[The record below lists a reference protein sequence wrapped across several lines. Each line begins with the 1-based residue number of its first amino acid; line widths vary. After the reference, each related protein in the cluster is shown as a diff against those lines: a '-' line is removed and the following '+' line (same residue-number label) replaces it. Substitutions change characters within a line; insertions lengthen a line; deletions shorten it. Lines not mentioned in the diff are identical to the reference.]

1 MAGPLFQDVPYDVIP
16 GARHY
21 PGYLPE
27 ERQAT
32 LLTEIRAIVKQ
43 APFYHPEMPRS
54 GKRFS
59 VRMTNCGTLGW
70 VSDKQNGY
78 RYQDRHPVTGKP
90 WPDMPAVLRDVWA
103 ELAPETAPAEAA
115 LINFYDVDARLGL
128 HRDEDEDAPDAPVVS
143 LSLGDD
149 ARFRV
154 GGLQR
159 SDKTRSVRLCS
170 GDAFVLGG
178 AARLAFHG
186 VDKIFSGTSPLLVS
200 GGRINITM
208 RRVSRPER

>member
-1 MAGPLFQDVPYDVIP
+1 MAESLFQTPPYDVIT
-16 GARHY
+16 GATHY
-21 PGYLPE
+21 PGYLSE
-27 ERQAT
+27 DRQDA
-32 LLTEIRAIVKQ
+32 LLAEIRGVVKQ
-43 APFYHPEMPRS
+43 APLYQPEMPRT

-59 VRMTNCGTLGW
+59 VRMTNCGPLGW

-90 WPDMPAVLRDVWA
+90 WPEMPSLLRDVWA
-103 ELAPETAPAEAA
+103 ELAPDAAPPEAA
-115 LINFYDVDARLGL
+115 LINFYDSAARLGL
-128 HRDEDEDAPDAPVVS
+128 HRDEDEDAPEAPVVS

-159 SDKTRSVRLCS
+159 SDKTRSIRLSS

-178 AARLAFHG
+178 PARLAFHG
-186 VDKIFSGTSPLLVS
+186 IDKIFASTSPLLAS

-208 RRVSRPER
+208 RRVSRPEP

>member
-1 MAGPLFQDVPYDVIP
+1 MAESLFQDPPYDVIS

-21 PGYLPE
+21 PGYLNE
-27 ERQAT
+27 QRQVS
-32 LLTEIRAIVKQ
+32 LLAEIRAVVKQ

-59 VRMTNCGTLGW
+59 VRMTNCGPLGW
-70 VSDKQNGY
+70 VSDKLNGY
-78 RYQDRHPVTGKP
+78 RYQDMHPVTGKP
-90 WPDMPAVLRDVWA
+90 WPDMPALLRDVWA
-103 ELAPETAPAEAA
+103 DLAPDTAPPEAA
-115 LINFYDVDARLGL
+115 LINFYDSAARLGL

-159 SDKTRSVRLCS
+159 SDKTRSVRLSS

-178 AARLAFHG
+178 PARLAFHG
-186 VDKIFSGTSPLLVS
+186 VDKIFEGTSPLLAA

-208 RRVSRPER
+208 RRVNRPEP

>member
-1 MAGPLFQDVPYDVIP
+1 MAELLFHDPPYDVTP

-21 PGYLPE
+21 PGYLSA
-27 ERQAT
+27 ERQDA
-32 LLTEIRAIVKQ
+32 LLAEIRAVVKQ
-43 APFYHPEMPRS
+43 APFYHPEMPRT

-59 VRMTNCGTLGW
+59 VRMTNCGPLGW

-90 WPDMPAVLRDVWA
+90 WPEMPALLRDVWA
-103 ELAPETAPAEAA
+103 DLAPDAAPPEAA
-115 LINFYDVDARLGL
+115 LINFYDSAARLGL
-128 HRDEDEDAPDAPVVS
+128 HRDEDEDAPEAPVVS

-159 SDKTRSVRLCS
+159 SDRTRSVRLSS

-178 AARLAFHG
+178 PARLAFHG
-186 VDKIFSGTSPLLVS
+186 VDKIFASTSPLLAS